1 MRKTKGELCRPPAA
15 ATPSEHSGSSPVEP
29 ADPEVHVQPQAFIE
43 TWLKEKLPANDAEFS
58 VVQLAEQ
65 LRADAAAAGVTLND
79 PDFSIEEA
87 VLAAV
92 NARPVPPL

>member
-1 MRKTKGELCRPPAA
+1 
-15 ATPSEHSGSSPVEP
+15 
-29 ADPEVHVQPQAFIE
+29 VQPQAFIE

-79 PDFSIEEA
+79 PDDFSIEEA